1 MALIKNLIFLVCLL
15 HNQREF
21 LSVLAFRKASYIS
34 STPTALVLQ
43 PYTLC
48 LNP

>member
-21 LSVLAFRKASYIS
+21 LSVLGLRKASCIS
-34 STPTALVLQ
+34 STPTCALGLK
-43 PYTLC
+43 PGLI
-48 LNP
+48 